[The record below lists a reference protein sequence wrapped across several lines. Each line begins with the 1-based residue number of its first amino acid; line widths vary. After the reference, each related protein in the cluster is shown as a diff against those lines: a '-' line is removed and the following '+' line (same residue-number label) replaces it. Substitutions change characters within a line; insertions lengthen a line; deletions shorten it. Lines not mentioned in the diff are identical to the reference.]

1 MTRKLRD
8 DCFLH
13 DEDRLT
19 HAAAIAILRER
30 IEPVVA
36 QEEVALDDAT
46 GRYLA
51 QAVTAPRPVPAHT
64 NAAVDG
70 YAFAFSDYDAQA
82 GTSFPIAGRVAAGP
96 AEELDLP
103 KGSAVRIFTGG
114 SMPQGLDTVVMQEDT
129 DTQEREGT
137 TLVAVPAG
145 LKEGA
150 NCRLAGED
158 VKAGEVLLKEGS
170 RLRPQDVATAA
181 SAGQAQL
188 VCHTPLKV
196 AVVSTGDE
204 IVRAGAPLG
213 PGQVYDANAPMLRG
227 LIEAAGA
234 TCDDLGVLGDTRE
247 AVEKNLKDASA
258 AYDVVITSGGASRG
272 EEDHVVDTMDALGD
286 LHMWQ
291 IAVKPGRPMAFG
303 QIDDSLIMGLPGN
316 PVAVFVC
323 FLLYVR
329 PVLVRLAGGTWAE
342 PVHYPLPAA
351 FSVPKKKTGRREFW
365 RGFLT
370 TGADGGVAVGKFE
383 RDGSGLISSLRAA
396 DGLIE
401 IDEETASVKEGEA
414 VHFIPLSQFGIP
426 MG

>member
-13 DEDRLT
+13 DEDRLS
-19 HAAAIAILRER
+19 HAEALAILRER
-30 IEPVVA
+30 IAPVVE
-36 QEEVALDDAT
+36 QEEVALEAAT

-51 QAVTAPRPVPAHT
+51 QAVKAPRPIPAHD

-70 YAFAFSDYDAQA
+70 YAFAYGDYDAAA

-96 AEELDLP
+96 AESLDLP
-103 KGSAVRIFTGG
+103 KGGAVRIFTGAT
-114 SMPQGLDTVVMQEDT
+114 MPQGLDTVVMQEDT
-129 DTQEREGT
+129 DTEVRDGAT
-137 TLVAVPAG
+137 VVIVPAG

-158 VKAGEVLLKEGS
+158 VKPGEVLLEEGQ

-181 SAGQAQL
+181 SAGQASL
-188 VCHTPLKV
+188 VCHAPLKV

-234 TCDDLGVLGDTRE
+234 QCDDLGVLGDTRE
-247 AVEKNLKDASA
+247 AVEQNLKEASQ

-272 EEDHVVDTMDALGD
+272 EEDYVVDTMDALGD

-303 QIDDSLIMGLPGN
+303 QIGDSLIMGLPGN

-329 PVLVRLAGGTWAE
+329 PVLVRLAGGAWLE

-351 FSVPKKKTGRREFW
+351 FAVPKKKTGRREFW

-401 IDEETASVKEGEA
+401 IAEETASVRQGEA
-414 VHFIPLSQFGIP
+414 VQFIPLSQFGIP
-426 MG
+426 SA